1 MVLSVVSGLM
11 CMTATTT
18 PRGEAVPEPQP
29 TVPTTPSEAPVP
41 GPTVP
46 GAFPAGPVAPHP
58 DGGRRRVFLHLLANT
73 LVASVVNFTVWFAVT
88 FWVYLETRSV
98 FATGV
103 ISGIY
108 LVFTT
113 ASGIWFGGL
122 VDRHPKRAVMLGSS
136 VVSLLCYSAALAVY
150 LLTEPASFADPA
162 SPALWALV
170 LLLMSGVIVGNL
182 RAIALSTVVTMLVP
196 AADRDRANGLV
207 GTTNGASF
215 LVTSV
220 ISGLLVGLSGMFH
233 ALLVAVVVTAAVIAH
248 LVVIRIPGDRAAAAG
263 DGAEA
268 HRLDLRGTIAV
279 VAAIPGLFGL
289 IAFSTINNF
298 LGGVF
303 MALLDA
309 YGLSLVSVEMWGL
322 LFGVLSS
329 GFIVG
334 GLIVSRR
341 GLGANPLRTLLM
353 VNVVM
358 WAVSSVF
365 TLRSWILLLAVGM
378 FVWLCLVPF
387 AEAAEQTVL
396 QKVVPFERQGR
407 VFGFAQSVEMAASPL
422 TAFLISPV
430 AQFVAIPFMTTGAGV
445 ELIGGWFGTGPERG
459 LALVFTITGLL
470 GLILTLVAFRTPAYR
485 RLSRRYQQ
493 ETPVIA

>member
-1 MVLSVVSGLM
+1 MVLSVLSGLM
-11 CMTATTT
+11 GVTTT
-18 PRGEAVPEPQP
+18 SPTRGGAVPDPQS
-29 TVPTTPSEAPVP
+29 TVPSSPFGP

-46 GAFPAGPVAPHP
+46 EVVPPAPHP
-58 DGGRRRVFLHLLANT
+58 GGGTRRAFHHLLANT

-108 LVFTT
+108 LVFTA
-113 ASGIWFGGL
+113 ASGVWFGGL
-122 VDRHPKRAVMLGSS
+122 VDRHRKRAVMLGSS
-136 VVSLLCYSAALAVY
+136 AASLLCYTAALAVY
-150 LLTEPASFADPA
+150 LLTEPASFTDPA

-170 LLLMSGVIVGNL
+170 LLLMAGVIVGNL
-182 RAIALSTVVTMLVP
+182 RAITLSTAVTMLVP
-196 AADRDRANGLV
+196 PEGRDRANGLV

-220 ISGLLVGLSGMFH
+220 ISGLLVGLSGMLH
-233 ALLVAVVVTAAVIAH
+233 VLLVAVAATA
-248 LVVIRIPGDRAAAAG
+248 VVIVHLAVVRIPGDRPAAAD
-263 DGAEA
+263 DGSGA

-309 YGLSLVSVEMWGL
+309 YGLSLVSVEVWGL
-322 LFGVLSS
+322 LFGLLST

-334 GLIVSRR
+334 GLVVARR
-341 GLGANPLRTLLM
+341 GLGANPLRTLLL

-422 TAFLISPV
+422 TAFLISPI

-459 LALVFTITGLL
+459 LALVFTIAGLL
-470 GLILTLVAFRTPAYR
+470 GLVITLAAFRTLSYR
-485 RLSRRYQQ
+485 RLSARYL
-493 ETPVIA
+493 EEAAVSG

>member
-1 MVLSVVSGLM
+1 MPHPL
-11 CMTATTT
+11 
-18 PRGEAVPEPQP
+18 
-29 TVPTTPSEAPVP
+29 
-41 GPTVP
+41 PTVP
-46 GAFPAGPVAPHP
+46 GGTRRAFH
-58 DGGRRRVFLHLLANT
+58 HLLINT

-108 LVFTT
+108 LVFTA
-113 ASGIWFGGL
+113 ASGVWFGGL
-122 VDRHPKRAVMLGSS
+122 VDRHRKRSVMLGSS
-136 VVSLLCYSAALAVY
+136 AASLLCYVAALTVY
-150 LLTEPASFADPA
+150 LLTEPASFTDPA

-170 LLLMSGVIVGNL
+170 LMLMAGVIVGNL
-182 RAIALSTVVTMLVP
+182 RAITLSTAVT
-196 AADRDRANGLV
+196 
-207 GTTNGASF
+207 
-215 LVTSV
+215 
-220 ISGLLVGLSGMFH
+220 I
-233 ALLVAVVVTAAVIAH
+233 
-248 LVVIRIPGDRAAAAG
+248 
-263 DGAEA
+263 
-268 HRLDLRGTIAV
+268 TIAV

-309 YGLSLVSVEMWGL
+309 YGLSLVSVEVWGL
-322 LFGVLSS
+322 LFGVLSA

-334 GLIVSRR
+334 GLIVARR
-341 GLGANPLRTLLM
+341 GLGANPLRTLLV

-407 VFGFAQSVEMAASPL
+407 VFGFAQSVEMANAPPAIQWSP
-422 TAFLISPV
+422 
-430 AQFVAIPFMTTGAGV
+430 
-445 ELIGGWFGTGPERG
+445 
-459 LALVFTITGLL
+459 
-470 GLILTLVAFRTPAYR
+470 R
-485 RLSRRYQQ
+485 RSRRSSSARSRSSS
-493 ETPVIA
+493 PSRS